1 MARSM
6 LTVCLPPT
14 PPERVTRRLSVVM
27 ERFDYDYLQEPRQPE
42 WDWWFIYGGE
52 DDTAL
57 PLRCGSEDDPRVIR
71 SPNRHS
77 GEPRQLTM
85 ARCDGAPR
93 ELLDFD
99 DDRRRAADIARIRW
113 TSWQDHL
120 KGLPSPKPLSEIT
133 ENYKR
138 LVRVAKEE
146 IQPLSGICKSAS
158 NKRIGRQGAGSGS
171 NWRRCRSSGSFWI
184 SAGGLRPAN
193 DCAGRAY
200 GCSANSGR
208 PLDQFAGRGRPVRV
222 L

>member
-1 MARSM
+1 
-6 LTVCLPPT
+6 
-14 PPERVTRRLSVVM
+14 M

-146 IQPLSGICKSAS
+146 IQPPYQEYANQPAIKELAGKVPVLGVTGADADPVAHFGFPLEVYVQRMIARVVPTDAVLTLEGRWINLPDEGDPYEYFRMVDNYIENLSGE
-158 NKRIGRQGAGSGS
+158 NVV
-171 NWRRCRSSGSFWI
+171 
-184 SAGGLRPAN
+184 LRLL
-193 DCAGRAY
+193 Y
-200 GCSANSGR
+200 HH
-208 PLDQFAGRGRPVRV
+208 
-222 L
+222 